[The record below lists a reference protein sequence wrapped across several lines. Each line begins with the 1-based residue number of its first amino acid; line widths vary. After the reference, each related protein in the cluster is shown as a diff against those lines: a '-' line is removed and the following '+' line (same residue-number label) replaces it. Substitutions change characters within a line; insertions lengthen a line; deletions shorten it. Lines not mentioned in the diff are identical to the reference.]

1 LGALQDEHGRPE
13 EDGGRRLGI
22 IEDGH
27 QDFEGAVAELV
38 EIVAAGEDEFGAAAM
53 EVFIQR

>member
-1 LGALQDEHGRPE
+1 MNMAVRRR
-13 EDGGRRLGI
+13 DGGRRLGI